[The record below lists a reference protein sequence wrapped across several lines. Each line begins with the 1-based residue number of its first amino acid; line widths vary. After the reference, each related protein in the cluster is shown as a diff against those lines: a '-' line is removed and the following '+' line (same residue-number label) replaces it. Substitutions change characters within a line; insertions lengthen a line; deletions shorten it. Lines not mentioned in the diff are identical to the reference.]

1 MCTAWARKRVG
12 VSTSVTL
19 NEGNTAMNTTTTTRT
34 RRSLAALAAGGLL
47 TLATALPAT
56 AVVLPDPIGT
66 APAAAPAPQVVVS
79 DNGLELNQL
88 ALGALGGIALAGAGA
103 AAIRARRHHHPQPA

>member
-1 MCTAWARKRVG
+1 
-12 VSTSVTL
+12 
-19 NEGNTAMNTTTTTRT
+19 MNTTRT

-66 APAAAPAPQVVVS
+66 APAAPVPQVVVP
-79 DNGLELNQL
+79 DTGLELSQL

-103 AAIRARRHHHPQPA
+103 VAIRARRHHHPQPV

>member
-1 MCTAWARKRVG
+1 MCTALARQRVEE
-12 VSTSVTL
+12 STSVTL
-19 NEGNTAMNTTTTTRT
+19 NEGNTAMNTTTRA

-56 AVVLPDPIGT
+56 AVVLPDPIGKP
-66 APAAAPAPQVVVS
+66 PAAAPAPQVVIS
-79 DNGLELNQL
+79 DDGLELSQL

-103 AAIRARRHHHPQPA
+103 AAILARRHHPQVA